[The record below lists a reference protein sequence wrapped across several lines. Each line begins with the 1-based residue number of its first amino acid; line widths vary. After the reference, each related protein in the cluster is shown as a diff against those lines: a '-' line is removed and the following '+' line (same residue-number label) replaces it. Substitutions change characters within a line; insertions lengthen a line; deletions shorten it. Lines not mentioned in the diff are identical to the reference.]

1 MVNLQLGVNFVDM
14 KFSENVKFAKI
25 STHNLIVT
33 LRYAQASDPTT
44 SLCSGMRCRMG
55 PGLDYSRLY
64 FAGTT
69 LQERCVLA
77 HHAGTDYDDI
87 LSECDG
93 VPILSSTVEVYS
105 TSKTRRLRSSW

>member
-44 SLCSGMRCRMG
+44 SLCSGMRCRMVAILDNILSGCDGDPG
-55 PGLDYSRLY
+55 PGLAIVLCRNNPTRALCP
-64 FAGTT
+64 GTSC
-69 LQERCVLA
+69 R
-77 HHAGTDYDDI
+77 D
-87 LSECDG
+87 
-93 VPILSSTVEVYS
+93 
-105 TSKTRRLRSSW
+105 RLR